1 LRVYQ
6 RKQLP
11 EPSNA
16 GKTSP
21 ICLHQ
26 GLIELSTISNRYT
39 AGLFIRQCLAL
50 WFWIR
55 LRIYLQ
61 SALLFSCFVS
71 FFKNGWSK

>member
-1 LRVYQ
+1 MRGRNLKVYQ

-39 AGLFIRQCLAL
+39 DPPKMSYEVRSM
-50 WFWIR
+50 R
-55 LRIYLQ
+55 
-61 SALLFSCFVS
+61 
-71 FFKNGWSK
+71 